1 MQIRTKERLITII
14 VLAVIGLIAAL
25 IWWTYKEV
33 DVANRQRQQASE
45 IARELSQLRLL
56 TFEYRL
62 YHNERAKAQWY
73 AVSNRVDRL
82 IANTQTSIPAQDQL
96 LASMRERRANEL
108 RLFSELTSAET
119 GSRADAPL
127 DESDR
132 VFEGTLLSR
141 LLAEQQNTFADVF
154 RLTDIA
160 TERINDAQRRLLFVT
175 LAGLVLVALT
185 KGLASWLINH
195 DVLAPIARL
204 QRATR
209 EIGAGNW
216 NFKLEAGGDD
226 EMGRLG
232 TSFNSMAER
241 IEAQA
246 TALQRAH
253 DELELRV
260 RERTAELAQLAA
272 IVESSDDAIMGK
284 TLDGVI
290 TSWNSG
296 AERMFG
302 YSRQEALGIPMLI
315 IFPPDRRDEEPQIL
329 ARIARGESIDHFE
342 TVRIRKDGKLIDVS
356 VTISPIKDGSGR
368 IVGASKIARDITER
382 RQADEALRARNL
394 AQAANRMKSE
404 FLANMSHE
412 LRTPLNGIIGFSEFL
427 VDEKPGQLNAK
438 QKEYLNDILN
448 SGRHLLQVINDVLDL
463 SKVEA
468 GKMDLLPETF
478 ALPKAVEEVC
488 SVVSQMAE
496 RKRIAICR
504 KFAPSIGDVTLDR
517 QKFKQV
523 LLNLLSNAVKF
534 TDDGGQVNIIVGPV
548 DPGRL
553 QLQVCD
559 TGIGIK
565 SEELGKLFV
574 EFQQLDSS
582 LARRH
587 QGTGLGLALTK
598 KIVEFQKGTIAV
610 ESEPGKGS
618 IFTVIVPLG
627 AKTLETLTHRGPHER
642 THSYR

>member
-1 MQIRTKERLITII
+1 MQIRTKERLITVIA
-14 VLAVIGLIAAL
+14 LAVIGLIAAL

-119 GSRADAPL
+119 GSRVDAPL
-127 DESDR
+127 DESAR
-132 VFEGTLLSR
+132 LFECTLLSR

-175 LAGLVLVALT
+175 LAGLVLIALT

-195 DVLAPIARL
+195 DVLAPIVRL

-209 EIGAGNW
+209 EVGAGNW
-216 NFKLEAGGDD
+216 NFKLDACGDD

-246 TALQRAH
+246 MALQRAH
-253 DELELRV
+253 DELELRIK
-260 RERTAELAQLAA
+260 ERTAELAQFAA

-296 AERMFG
+296 AQRMFG
-302 YSRQEALGIPMLI
+302 YSRQEALGNPMLI
-315 IFPPDRRDEEPQIL
+315 IFSPDRRDEEPEIL

-342 TVRIRKDGKLIDVS
+342 TVRVRKDGKLIDVS

-448 SGRHLLQVINDVLDL
+448 SGRHLLQLINDVLDL

-468 GKMDLLPETF
+468 GKMELFPESF
-478 ALPKAVEEVC
+478 SLSKSMDEVCAVVSPLAKKKNVAIDKDISRAVEN
-488 SVVSQMAE
+488 
-496 RKRIAICR
+496 
-504 KFAPSIGDVTLDR
+504 VTLDQ

-523 LLNLLSNAVKF
+523 LFNLLSNAVKF
-534 TDDGGQVNIIVGPV
+534 TDGG
-548 DPGRL
+548 GRAEIMAAPYDARRL
-553 QLQVCD
+553 LLEVRD
-559 TGIGIK
+559 TGCGINT
-565 SEELGKLFV
+565 EDFDKLFI
-574 EFQQLDSS
+574 EFQQLDSGTD
-582 LARRH
+582 RRYE
-587 QGTGLGLALTK
+587 GTGLGLALTK
-598 KIVEFQKGTIAV
+598 KIVEFQKGSISV
-610 ESEPGKGS
+610 ESKPGKGS
-618 IFTVIVPLG
+618 TFTVVLPAGIEPQG
-627 AKTLETLTHRGPHER
+627 
-642 THSYR
+642 S

>member
-33 DVANRQRQQASE
+33 DIANRQRQQASE
-45 IARELSQLRLL
+45 IARELSQLRML

-62 YHNERAKAQWY
+62 YRNERAKVRWY

-82 IANTQTSIPAQDQL
+82 IENTQTSIPTQDQL
-96 LASMRERRANEL
+96 LASMREGRAKEL

-127 DESDR
+127 DESAR
-132 VFEGTLLSR
+132 LFEGTLLSR

-160 TERINDAQRRLLFVT
+160 AERINDAQRRLLLVA
-175 LAGLVLVALT
+175 LSGLVLIALT

-195 DVLAPIARL
+195 DVLAPIVRL

-216 NFKLEAGGDD
+216 NFKLGACGDD

-260 RERTAELAQLAA
+260 KERTAELAQLAA
-272 IVESSDDAIMGK
+272 IVESSDDAIMGR

-302 YSRQEALGIPMLI
+302 YSRQEALGNPMLM
-315 IFPPDRRDEEPQIL
+315 IFPPERLGEEPQII
-329 ARIARGESIDHFE
+329 ARVARGESTGNFE
-342 TVRIRKDGKLIDVS
+342 TVRVRKDGKPIDVT

-368 IVGASKIARDITER
+368 IVGASNIARDITER
-382 RQADEALRARNL
+382 RQADEALRARDA
-394 AQAANRMKSE
+394 AQAANHMKSE

-427 VDEKPGQLNAK
+427 VDEKPGKLNDK
-438 QKEYLNDILN
+438 QRDYLNDILN
-448 SGRHLLQVINDVLDL
+448 SGRHLLQLINDVLDL

-468 GKMDLLPETF
+468 GKMELFPEAFSLRT
-478 ALPKAVEEVC
+478 AVEEVC
-488 SVVSQMAE
+488 SVVSPMA
-496 RKRIAICR
+496 KKKNIAIEQTISSAVER
-504 KFAPSIGDVTLDR
+504 VTLDQ

-523 LLNLLSNAVKF
+523 MFNLLSNAVKF
-534 TDDGGQVNIIVGPV
+534 TDDGGRVEIVAGPH
-548 DPGRL
+548 GSNQLRL
-553 QLQVCD
+553 QVRD
-559 TGIGIK
+559 TGIGIRP
-565 SEELGKLFV
+565 EDFGKLFV
-574 EFQQLDSS
+574 EFKQIDSGTT
-582 LARRH
+582 RKYE
-587 QGTGLGLALTK
+587 GTGLGLALTK
-598 KIVEFQKGTIAV
+598 KIVEFQNGAISV

-618 IFTVIVPLG
+618 TFTVILPRNVGKYPLSEQTVI
-627 AKTLETLTHRGPHER
+627 A
-642 THSYR
+642 